1 MAFWVAHCIQLAVLP
16 GNLWCTP
23 RAQRAC
29 WKHPRPPY
37 ALLEAVRQRGR
48 RQELLIER
56 GSKAGGWGEGRI
68 QGSGSA
74 RLQGHSILQTRFG
87 MGCVAGGLILKSVS
101 VSGTGDKHWILL
113 PVYFPIWISQEI
125 QITDSTA
132 AYQLDWGPLWW
143 RCNTSSYDW
152 TATVEVAPLI
162 SLPWKKLLSSLI
174 LFSAVVTGQLPSVV
188 TNWISRGFLVPGQ
201 LHWSS
206 SQKEIKQ
213 GVLAFRWTNFQS

>member
-23 RAQRAC
+23 RAPRAC

-37 ALLEAVRQRGR
+37 ALLEAGRQRGR

-87 MGCVAGGLILKSVS
+87 MGCVAGSLSLKSVS
-101 VSGTGDKHWILL
+101 VSGTGDKDWVFL

-152 TATVEVAPLI
+152 TATVEVTR
-162 SLPWKKLLSSLI
+162 SDLSSMEKTP
-174 LFSAVVTGQLPSVV
+174 LFSDSVLCCGDW
-188 TNWISRGFLVPGQ
+188 TTPLCCHKLISRGFLVPGQ

-206 SQKEIKQ
+206 SRKEIKQ

>member
-23 RAQRAC
+23 RASRAC

-37 ALLEAVRQRGR
+37 ALLEAGRQRGR

-74 RLQGHSILQTRFG
+74 RLQAHSILQTRFG
-87 MGCVAGGLILKSVS
+87 MGCVAGGLSLKSVS
-101 VSGTGDKHWILL
+101 VSGTGDKDWILL

-152 TATVEVAPLI
+152 IATVEVTPSNL
-162 SLPWKKLLSSLI
+162 SPMEKTPLLSD
-174 LFSAVVTGQLPSVV
+174 SVLCFGDW
-188 TNWISRGFLVPGQ
+188 TTPLCCHKLISRGFLVPGQ

-206 SQKEIKQ
+206 SWKEIKQ

>member
-1 MAFWVAHCIQLAVLP
+1 MCDIWRHSTSTSCVYKILRIHRLYGSTKNSLHGLLSAFPALTLASNSSLWLTLEMWGCLWALRSLVEKRGYLQVWKLGKDSGFTPYHPKTLVDPGSGNTGGQYLYGLLSSHCIQLAVLP

-23 RAQRAC
+23 RALRAC

-87 MGCVAGGLILKSVS
+87 MGCVAGGLSLKSVS
-101 VSGTGDKHWILL
+101 VSGTGDKH
-113 PVYFPIWISQEI
+113 
-125 QITDSTA
+125 
-132 AYQLDWGPLWW
+132 
-143 RCNTSSYDW
+143 
-152 TATVEVAPLI
+152 
-162 SLPWKKLLSSLI
+162 
-174 LFSAVVTGQLPSVV
+174 
-188 TNWISRGFLVPGQ
+188 
-201 LHWSS
+201 
-206 SQKEIKQ
+206 
-213 GVLAFRWTNFQS
+213 